1 MIRDIAIQ
9 TVVSG
14 GIGGLHLNLIAR
26 PDGVLDVDR
35 SKTVNMILNSGHY
48 VAVVSGSAP
57 EGGYIQA
64 NLTVGGQPLIR
75 SPQYTGFSFI
85 DILSFSVP

>member
-9 TVVSG
+9 TIVSG
-14 GIGGLHLNLIAR
+14 GIGGLHFNLIAR
-26 PDGVLDVDR
+26 PDSVLDVDR
-35 SKTVNMILNSGHY
+35 SKTVNVILNSGHY

-57 EGGYIQA
+57 AGGFIQA
-64 NLTVGGQPLIR
+64 NLSVDGKPLIN